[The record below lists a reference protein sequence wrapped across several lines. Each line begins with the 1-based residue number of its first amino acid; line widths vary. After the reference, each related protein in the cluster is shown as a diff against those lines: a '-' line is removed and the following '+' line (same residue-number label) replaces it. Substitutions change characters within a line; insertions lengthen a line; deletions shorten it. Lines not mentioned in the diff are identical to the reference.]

1 MPPYSLTNHKPIIIL
16 SKRNYSIIALVILA
30 ILFIWWTY
38 PGNKTKDSILV
49 NAEQGEFVISVTT
62 TGELGSQFSTQIIGP
77 QNLRN
82 IEIYSE
88 IKLENI
94 VPEGTVVE
102 TGDFIASLDK
112 TVVMNRL
119 DEIDANIEKLNTQ
132 VTNSKLDSALTLRAA
147 RDNIVNLHYST
158 ENLALEVENS
168 KFEAPAIQRQ
178 AEINLEKAKRNY
190 DQAVEGYLL
199 RKEKEETTIQQIM
212 IDLKK
217 QKNVKRQTMDIL
229 RDFTI
234 KAPQPGMV
242 IYTKT
247 RRGEKIE
254 TGSLISP
261 WQPVIAQ
268 LPDLT
273 RMLVKTYVNEIDIS
287 KIKVG
292 QNVEIG
298 VDAFPGK
305 ELKGSVTNVANIG
318 EELRNSS
325 ANVFE
330 VTIFIEGS
338 DESLRPAMTTKNVI
352 ITEVLENPVFIPLE
366 CLYVQD
372 STQYVYVK
380 GAKKIVETGKSNDN
394 SIVITKGLESGDDLY
409 LLPPEGANEWKIKN

>member
-1 MPPYSLTNHKPIIIL
+1 MSRKNF
-16 SKRNYSIIALVILA
+16 SIAAIALLA
-30 ILFIWWTY
+30 IVIIWLII
-38 PGNKTKDSILV
+38 PGGKTSDGILV
-49 NAEQGEFVISVTT
+49 RAEQGEFIISVTT
-62 TGELGSQFSTQIIGP
+62 TGELDSKFSKEIIGP

-82 IEIYSE
+82 IEIYSD
-88 IKLENI
+88 IKIENLI
-94 VPEGTVVE
+94 PEGTVVDS
-102 TGDFIASLDK
+102 GAFIASLDK

-132 VTNSKLDSALTLRAA
+132 VTNSKLDSALTLRSA

-158 ENLALEVENS
+158 EELALEVENS

-178 AEINLEKAKRNY
+178 AEINLEKAERNY
-190 DQAVEGYLL
+190 KQAVEGYLL
-199 RKEKEETTIQQIM
+199 RKKKEETTIRQIM

-217 QKNVKRQTMDIL
+217 QTNVKRQTMAIL
-229 RDFTI
+229 REFTI
-234 KAPQPGMV
+234 KAPQQGMV
-242 IYTKT
+242 IYAKT

-254 TGSLISP
+254 TGSMISP
-261 WQPVIAQ
+261 WRPVIAK

-287 KIKVG
+287 KVKVG
-292 QNVEIG
+292 QEVEIG

-305 ELKGSVTNVANIG
+305 ELKGKVVSVANIG

-330 VTIFIEGS
+330 VTIDVEGS

-352 ITEVLENPVFIPLE
+352 ITEVLDETVYIPLE

-372 STQYVYVK
+372 SIQYVYVK
-380 GAKKIVETGKSNDN
+380 GSKRIVETGKSNDN
-394 SIVITKGLESGDDLY
+394 SIVITKGMNAGDELY

>member
-1 MPPYSLTNHKPIIIL
+1 MSRK
-16 SKRNYSIIALVILA
+16 NYSIAA
-30 ILFIWWTY
+30 IVLITIVLIWWII
-38 PGNKTKDSILV
+38 PEGKTSNSILV
-49 NAEQGEFVISVTT
+49 RAEQGEFIISVTT
-62 TGELGSQFSTQIIGP
+62 TGELDSKFSKEIIGP

-82 IEIYSE
+82 IEIYSD
-88 IKLENI
+88 IKIENLI
-94 VPEGTVVE
+94 PEGTVVDS
-102 TGDFIASLDK
+102 GAFIASLDK

-132 VTNSKLDSALTLRAA
+132 VTNSKLDSALTLRSA

-158 ENLALEVENS
+158 EELALEVENS

-178 AEINLEKAKRNY
+178 AEINLEKAERNY
-190 DQAVEGYLL
+190 KQAVEGYLL
-199 RKEKEETTIQQIM
+199 RKKKEETTIRQIM

-217 QKNVKRQTMDIL
+217 QTNVKRQTMAIL
-229 RDFTI
+229 REFTI
-234 KAPQPGMV
+234 KAPQQGMV
-242 IYTKT
+242 IYAKT

-254 TGSLISP
+254 TGSMISP
-261 WQPVIAQ
+261 WRPVIAK

-287 KIKVG
+287 KVKVG
-292 QNVEIG
+292 QKVEIG

-305 ELKGSVTNVANIG
+305 ELKGKVVSVANIG

-330 VTIFIEGS
+330 VTIDVEGS

-352 ITEVLENPVFIPLE
+352 ITEVLDETVYIPLE

-372 STQYVYVK
+372 SIQYVYVK
-380 GAKKIVETGKSNDN
+380 GSKRIVETGKSNDN
-394 SIVITKGLESGDDLY
+394 SIVITKGMNAGDELY

>member
-1 MPPYSLTNHKPIIIL
+1 MSKKNLSLSAIAII
-16 SKRNYSIIALVILA
+16 VIV
-30 ILFIWWTY
+30 IIWWIFS
-38 PGNKTKDSILV
+38 GGKASDSILV
-49 NAEQGEFVISVTT
+49 VAEQGEFKISVTT
-62 TGELGSQFSTQIIGP
+62 TGELDSKFSKEIIGP

-88 IKLENI
+88 IKIENLI
-94 VPEGTVVE
+94 PEGTVVDS
-102 TGDFIASLDK
+102 GAFIASLDK

-132 VTNSKLDSALTLRAA
+132 ITNSKLDSALTLRSA
-147 RDNIVNLHYST
+147 RDNIINLHYST
-158 ENLALEVENS
+158 EELALEVENS
-168 KFEAPAIQRQ
+168 KFEAPSIQRQ
-178 AEINLEKAKRNY
+178 AEINLEKANRNY
-190 DQAVEGYLL
+190 EQAVEAYLL

-217 QKNVKRQTMDIL
+217 QTNVRRQTMSIL
-229 RDFTI
+229 REFTI
-234 KAPQPGMV
+234 KAPQQGMV
-242 IYTKT
+242 IYAKT

-254 TGSLISP
+254 TGSMISP
-261 WQPVIAQ
+261 WRPVIAQ

-287 KIKVG
+287 KVKVG
-292 QNVEIG
+292 QKVEIG

-305 ELKGSVTNVANIG
+305 ELNGKVVSVANIG

-330 VTIFIEGS
+330 VTIDVEGS

-372 STQYVYVK
+372 STQFVYVK
-380 GAKKIVETGKSNDN
+380 GSKKIVETGKSNDN
-394 SIVITKGLESGDDLY
+394 SIVITKGIEAGDELY
-409 LLPPEGANEWKIKN
+409 LLPPEGASDWKIKN

>member
-1 MPPYSLTNHKPIIIL
+1 MSRK
-16 SKRNYSIIALVILA
+16 NYSIAA
-30 ILFIWWTY
+30 IVFVVVVLLWWLI
-38 PGNKTKDSILV
+38 PGGKTGDSILV
-49 NAEQGEFVISVTT
+49 KAEQGEFIISVTT
-62 TGELGSQFSTQIIGP
+62 TGELDSRFSTEIVGP

-82 IEIYSE
+82 IEIYNE

-94 VPEGTVVE
+94 VPEGTVVDS
-102 TGDFIASLDK
+102 GAFIASLDK

-119 DEIDANIEKLNTQ
+119 DEIDAAIEKLNTQ
-132 VTNSKLDSALTLRAA
+132 ITNSKLDSALTLRSA
-147 RDNIVNLHYST
+147 RDNIINLRYAT
-158 ENLALEVENS
+158 EELALEVDNS

-178 AEINLEKAKRNY
+178 AEINLEKAVRNY
-190 DQAVEGYLL
+190 EQAVEGYLL

-217 QKNVKRQTMDIL
+217 QSNVRKQTMAIL
-229 RDFTI
+229 REFTI
-234 KAPQPGMV
+234 RAPQPGMV
-242 IYTKT
+242 IYAKS
-247 RRGEKIE
+247 RRGEKVE
-254 TGSLISP
+254 TGSMISP
-261 WQPVIAQ
+261 WRPVIAQ

-287 KIKVG
+287 KVKVG
-292 QNVEIG
+292 QLVNIG

-305 ELKGSVTNVANIG
+305 QLNGKVTAVANIG

-330 VTIFIEGS
+330 VTIEVEGS

-352 ITEVLENPVFIPLE
+352 ITEVLKDPVFVPLE

-380 GAKKIVETGKSNDN
+380 GSKKVVETGKSNDN
-394 SIVITKGLESGDDLY
+394 SIVITKGMEAGDELY

>member
-1 MPPYSLTNHKPIIIL
+1 ML
-16 SKRNYSIIALVILA
+16 RNKYGITAFVLLA
-30 ILFIWWTY
+30 ILLIWWLV
-38 PGNKTKDSILV
+38 PRAKTSDSILV
-49 NAEQGEFVISVTT
+49 KAEQGEFKISVTT
-62 TGELGSQFSTQIIGP
+62 TGELDSKFSTEINGP
-77 QNLRN
+77 QNLQS
-82 IEIYSE
+82 IGIYTD

-94 VPEGTVVE
+94 VPEGTVVDS
-102 TGDFIASLDK
+102 GAYIASLDK
-112 TVVMNRL
+112 TVVMNRV
-119 DEIDANIEKLNTQ
+119 DAIDADIEKLNSQ
-132 VTNSKLDSALTLRAA
+132 ITNSKLDSALTLRSA

-158 ENLALEVENS
+158 EELALEVDNS

-178 AEINLEKAKRNY
+178 AEINLEKAERNY
-190 DQAVEGYLL
+190 EQAVEGYLL

-217 QKNVKRQTMDIL
+217 QRTIRKQTMDIL
-229 RDFTI
+229 KDFTI

-242 IYTKT
+242 IYAKT

-254 TGSLISP
+254 TGSMISP
-261 WQPVIAQ
+261 WSPVIAQ

-287 KIKVG
+287 KVKVG
-292 QNVEIG
+292 QKVEIG

-305 ELKGSVTNVANIG
+305 ELKGEVTAVANIG

-330 VTIFIEGS
+330 VTISVEGS

-352 ITEVLENPVFIPLE
+352 ITEVLENQIYVPLE

-380 GAKKIVETGKSNDN
+380 GSKRVVETGKSNEN
-394 SIVITKGLESGDDLY
+394 SIVITKGIKAGDELY

>member
-1 MPPYSLTNHKPIIIL
+1 MSRK
-16 SKRNYSIIALVILA
+16 NYSIVAFVLLA
-30 ILFIWWTY
+30 IILIWWIV
-38 PGNKTKDSILV
+38 PGSKASDSILV
-49 NAEQGEFVISVTT
+49 RAEQGEFTISVTT
-62 TGELGSQFSTQIIGP
+62 TGELDSKFSKEIIGP

-88 IKLENI
+88 IKIENLI
-94 VPEGTVVE
+94 PEGTVVDS
-102 TGDFIASLDK
+102 GAFIASLDK

-132 VTNSKLDSALTLRAA
+132 VTNSKLDSALTLRSA

-158 ENLALEVENS
+158 EELALEVENS

-178 AEINLEKAKRNY
+178 AEINLEKAERNY
-190 DQAVEGYLL
+190 KQAVEGYLL

-217 QKNVKRQTMDIL
+217 QTNVKRQTMAIL
-229 RDFTI
+229 REFTI
-234 KAPQPGMV
+234 KAPQQGMV
-242 IYTKT
+242 IYAKT
-247 RRGEKIE
+247 RRGEKVE
-254 TGSLISP
+254 TGSMISP
-261 WQPVIAQ
+261 WRPVIAQ

-287 KIKVG
+287 KVKVG
-292 QNVEIG
+292 QKVEIG

-305 ELKGSVTNVANIG
+305 ELKGKVVSVANIG

-330 VTIFIEGS
+330 VTIDVEGS

-352 ITEVLENPVFIPLE
+352 ITEVLDETVYIPLE

-372 STQYVYVK
+372 TIQYVYVK
-380 GAKKIVETGKSNDN
+380 GSKRIVETGKSNDN
-394 SIVITKGLESGDDLY
+394 SIVVTKGMNAGDELY

>member
-1 MPPYSLTNHKPIIIL
+1 MSRK
-16 SKRNYSIIALVILA
+16 NYSIAA
-30 ILFIWWTY
+30 IVLITIVLIWWII
-38 PGNKTKDSILV
+38 PEGKTSNSILV
-49 NAEQGEFVISVTT
+49 RAEQGEFIISVTT
-62 TGELGSQFSTQIIGP
+62 TGELDSKFSKEIIGP

-88 IKLENI
+88 IKIENLI
-94 VPEGTVVE
+94 PEGTVVDS
-102 TGDFIASLDK
+102 GAFIASLDK

-132 VTNSKLDSALTLRAA
+132 VTNSKLDSALTLRSA

-158 ENLALEVENS
+158 EELALEVENS

-178 AEINLEKAKRNY
+178 AEINLEKAERNY
-190 DQAVEGYLL
+190 KQAVEGYLL
-199 RKEKEETTIQQIM
+199 RKKKEETTIRQIM

-217 QKNVKRQTMDIL
+217 QTNVKRQTMAIL
-229 RDFTI
+229 REFTI
-234 KAPQPGMV
+234 KAPQQGMV
-242 IYTKT
+242 IYAKT

-254 TGSLISP
+254 TGSMISP
-261 WQPVIAQ
+261 WRPVIAK

-287 KIKVG
+287 KVKVG
-292 QNVEIG
+292 QEVEIG

-305 ELKGSVTNVANIG
+305 ELKGKVVSVANIG

-330 VTIFIEGS
+330 VTIDVEGS

-352 ITEVLENPVFIPLE
+352 ITEVLDETVYIPLE

-372 STQYVYVK
+372 SIQYVYVK
-380 GAKKIVETGKSNDN
+380 GSKRIVETGKSNDN
-394 SIVITKGLESGDDLY
+394 SIVITKGMNAGDELY

>member
-1 MPPYSLTNHKPIIIL
+1 MSRKNF
-16 SKRNYSIIALVILA
+16 SIAA
-30 ILFIWWTY
+30 IVLITIVLIWWII
-38 PGNKTKDSILV
+38 PEGKTSNSILV
-49 NAEQGEFVISVTT
+49 RAEQGEFIISVTT
-62 TGELGSQFSTQIIGP
+62 TGELDSKFSKEIIGP

-82 IEIYSE
+82 IEIYSD
-88 IKLENI
+88 IKIENLI
-94 VPEGTVVE
+94 PEGTVVDS
-102 TGDFIASLDK
+102 GAFIASLDK

-132 VTNSKLDSALTLRAA
+132 VTNSKLDSALTLRSA

-158 ENLALEVENS
+158 EELALEVENS

-178 AEINLEKAKRNY
+178 AEINLEKAERNY
-190 DQAVEGYLL
+190 KQAVEGYLL
-199 RKEKEETTIQQIM
+199 RKKKEETTIRQIM

-217 QKNVKRQTMDIL
+217 QTNVKRQTMAIL
-229 RDFTI
+229 REFTI
-234 KAPQPGMV
+234 KAPQQGMV
-242 IYTKT
+242 IYAKT

-254 TGSLISP
+254 TGSMISP
-261 WQPVIAQ
+261 WRPVIAK

-287 KIKVG
+287 KVKVG
-292 QNVEIG
+292 QKVEIG

-305 ELKGSVTNVANIG
+305 ELKGKVVSVANIG

-330 VTIFIEGS
+330 VTIDVEGS

-352 ITEVLENPVFIPLE
+352 ITEVLDETVYIPLE

-372 STQYVYVK
+372 SIQYVYVK
-380 GAKKIVETGKSNDN
+380 GSKRIVETGKSNDN
-394 SIVITKGLESGDDLY
+394 SIVITKGMNAGDELY